1 MLTRTL
7 RAIAHHN
14 GCSLMFTS
22 NQHKEHLNKTVSPPL
37 TANSTQREHQHN
49 CPPILPAAPLVSPPA
64 LRLYR
69 STGCSSSVP
78 ASAIIFWAWRSVP
91 PPS

>member
-22 NQHKEHLNKTVSPPL
+22 NQHKEHLNKIVSPL
-37 TANSTQREHQHN
+37 TT
-49 CPPILPAAPLVSPPA
+49 PYTVTAAG
-64 LRLYR
+64 RTTRHR
-69 STGCSSSVP
+69 SLASLGLLCSLL
-78 ASAIIFWAWRSVP
+78 AA
-91 PPS
+91 